1 MKVKLWAVPAIAA
14 LSVCGAIAAETWTT
28 GAFEDFRKG
37 SFGNGGQNIYVS
49 ANGTLQRIHHSDINL
64 DGEVDLL
71 FCNSQAHEEYVHPV
85 AYGDVLKDSTRTTEL
100 RLGGVSSAIA
110 VGDLNGDGFDEVV
123 FACGWNGSSWIP
135 NNMIFYGSE
144 AGISNRYHHYLVVT
158 GGRPVIG
165 DFNGDK
171 LPDLVFV
178 YGNADKGKLTF
189 LANTP
194 QGMPSEGKDIEFAD
208 PAMKMEANYI
218 AAVAA
223 VPDIGGDAVVYRMN
237 NGGLNIFRN
246 FNGSLARKAEVL
258 LPPDPDYKEVKNR
271 LANNQFVPDPKP
283 LLRTIKLN
291 GKLYIFGARTKS
303 SALYPYSNGQL
314 DKDNAI
320 TFKINNA
327 LSVTAGDVRQN
338 GRMDLLFAAKDSFNG
353 KECSWYYPAAADG
366 SYPAKERVAIFTYR
380 ANDIALANLGGKALS
395 LIVMQS
401 NVITNYNGSTL
412 LYKEFTGIGSLAQTP
427 EKLPCG
433 DARMI
438 LLPRIAGRQQLVL
451 PHTRSGQATSIL
463 PVAIYTGKNGSF
475 DPARKIELMAN
486 GAMDGVFAD
495 LDNNGYPDVVLANE
509 VEMAPQLDDGSYIY
523 FNGKAGFEK
532 TPLKLPTK
540 FATGIVVAD
549 FDGNGHLDIVFTA
562 LADELTMYYNDG
574 NRKFRRCDI
583 KLGKNCKTLWM
594 ATADLNKDG
603 FLDLVVPVLDAG
615 KSCIL
620 WGSKAGFDYSR
631 RQDFNI
637 PRSQNAKVAD
647 LNGDGYLDLLFC
659 GMYPDV
665 AKPHDCFV
673 TIFHGSKDGYKDHRR
688 SQLPANDANCLAVE
702 DFNNDGL
709 LDIFIG
715 AYDSKRSRELDSHIY
730 WQHPVDGFTK
740 DNRSYLR
747 TEAACGVIAAD
758 FNRDGWQDMAIVNH
772 KVNTKHVSY
781 SQVWYNNKGNF
792 SSANTIKLPT
802 SGPHGMINTPLTNI
816 MNRSSVEEYI
826 SETYQR
832 KNPAETLCARV
843 AADIPQGTKVK
854 LALRSADTIEAL
866 QKAPFMDVELNKTVP
881 AEKWSGKYLQYSL
894 QLIAP
899 DGINT
904 TRVRQVDI
912 VFN

>member
-1 MKVKLWAVPAIAA
+1 MAIFA
-14 LSVCGAIAAETWTT
+14 LSAISNLAAAEVWTT
-28 GAFEDFRKG
+28 CTFEDFRKG
-37 SFGNGGQNIYVS
+37 FFGNGGQNIYVS

-85 AYGDVLKDSTRTTEL
+85 AYCDVLQDATRQIEL

-135 NNMIFYGSE
+135 NNMIFYGTE
-144 AGISNRYHHYLVVT
+144 EGISNRYHHYLT
-158 GGRPVIG
+158 ASGGRPVIG

-178 YGNADKGKLTF
+178 YGNADKGKLTLF
-189 LANTP
+189 ANTP
-194 QGMPSEGKDIEFAD
+194 QGMPSEGKDIEFSD

-218 AAVAA
+218 AGVIA
-223 VPDIGGDAVVYRMN
+223 VPDIGGDAIVYRMN

-271 LANNQFVPDPKP
+271 FANNQFVPDPKP
-283 LLRTIKLN
+283 LLRSIKLN
-291 GKLYIFGARTKS
+291 GKLYIFGARVKS
-303 SALYPYSNGQL
+303 SALYPYADGKL
-314 DKDNAI
+314 DKANAI

-327 LSVTAGDVRQN
+327 LALAAGDIRQN
-338 GRMDLLFAAKDSFNG
+338 GLQDLVFAAKDTFKG
-353 KECSWYYPAAADG
+353 KECSWYYPAAADR
-366 SYPAKERVAIFTYR
+366 SYPEKDRVAIPTYR
-380 ANDIALANLGGKALS
+380 ANDTALANLGGKALS
-395 LIVMQS
+395 LIIMQS
-401 NVITNYNGSTL
+401 NVITSYNGSTL
-412 LYKEFTGIGSLAQTP
+412 LYKEFTGAGSLKNKP
-427 EKLPCG
+427 VKLPCG

-438 LLPRIAGRQQLVL
+438 LTPRMQGRRQLVL

-495 LDNNGYPDVVLANE
+495 LDNNGYPDVILANE
-509 VEMAPQLDDGSYIY
+509 VEMSPHLNDGSYIY
-523 FNGKAGFEK
+523 FNSANGFEK
-532 TPLKLPTK
+532 TPLKLPSR
-540 FATGIVVAD
+540 FAPGIAVAD

-562 LADELTMYYNDG
+562 LADELTMYYNEG
-574 NRKFRRCDI
+574 SRKFRRCDI

-603 FLDLVVPVLDAG
+603 FLDLVVPVLATG

-620 WGSKAGFDYSR
+620 WGSKDGYDYSR
-631 RQDFNI
+631 RQEFNI
-637 PRSQNAKVAD
+637 PRSQNVKVAD
-647 LNGDGYLDLLFC
+647 LNGDGYPELLFC
-659 GMYPDV
+659 GMYPDI
-665 AKPHDCFV
+665 AKPHDCYV
-673 TIFHGSKDGYKDHRR
+673 TIFYGSRNGYQDHRR
-688 SQLPANDANCLAVE
+688 TQLPANDANCLAVE

-758 FNRDGWQDMAIVNH
+758 FNRDGWLDMGIVNH
-772 KVNTKHVSY
+772 KINTKHVSY
-781 SQVWYNNKGNF
+781 SQVWFNNKGDF
-792 SSANTIKLPT
+792 SSENTIKLPT

-816 MNRSSVEEYI
+816 MNRSSAEEYI
-826 SETYQR
+826 SQVYQR
-832 KNPAETLCARV
+832 KNAAETLCAQV
-843 AADIPQGTKVK
+843 AADIPQGTKVQ
-854 LALRSADTIEAL
+854 LALRSADSPDKLA
-866 QKAPFMDVELNKTVP
+866 
-881 AEKWSGKYLQYSL
+881 AEKFKDIEFNKIVPVKDFPGKYLQYRL
-894 QLIAP
+894 LLIAE

-904 TRVRQVDI
+904 PRVDKVTLN
-912 VFN
+912 FK